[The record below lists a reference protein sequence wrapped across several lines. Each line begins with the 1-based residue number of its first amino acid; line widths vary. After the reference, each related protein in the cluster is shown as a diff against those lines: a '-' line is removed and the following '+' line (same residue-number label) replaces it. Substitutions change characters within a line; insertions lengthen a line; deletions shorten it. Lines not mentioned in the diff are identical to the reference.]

1 MENTKHLYNYSML
14 DIYVDAD
21 ACPVKEEVLRVAM
34 RHKLRVFLVSNSWIN
49 MAVGANVQKILVE
62 AGADIADNWIAE
74 RIGEGDIAITA
85 DILLADR
92 CLKKKASVLGTTGR
106 AFNDDN
112 IGVAKAMRDLS
123 AHLRETG
130 ESSGYNAVFSKQDRS
145 RFLQTL
151 EEIVQLIKRR

>member
-1 MENTKHLYNYSML
+1 ML

-21 ACPVKEEVLRVAM
+21 ACPVKDEVLRVAL
-34 RHKLRVFLVSNSWIN
+34 RHKLQVYLVSNSWLNI
-49 MAVGANVQKILVE
+49 AVGNNVHKILVE

-74 RIGEGDIAITA
+74 RIGAGDIAVTA

-92 CLKKKASVLGTTGR
+92 CLKKGADVIGTTGR
-106 AFNDDN
+106 NFNDDN

-130 ESSGYNAVFSKQDRS
+130 EAPGYNPTFSKQDRS

-151 EEIVQLIKRR
+151 EEIIQVIKRR